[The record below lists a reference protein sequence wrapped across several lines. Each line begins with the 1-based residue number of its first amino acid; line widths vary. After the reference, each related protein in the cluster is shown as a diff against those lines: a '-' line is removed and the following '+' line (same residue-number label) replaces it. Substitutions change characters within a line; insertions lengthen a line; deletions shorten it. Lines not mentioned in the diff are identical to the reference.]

1 MRTRMITFFLICQL
15 GWLEGCSSTKV
26 ADAPPALS
34 SQTLVLDKYVHP
46 LSRMEQIDA
55 IKDCQE
61 VGLRPRLVYGKRV
74 VNGYTADVVLDVICA
89 NKYVF

>member
-1 MRTRMITFFLICQL
+1 MKKIFIGVCVL
-15 GWLEGCSSTKV
+15 GAVAGCSSNKDVPHVTFQNLIM
-26 ADAPPALS
+26 DRNI
-34 SQTLVLDKYVHP
+34 QP
-46 LSRMEQIDA
+46 LTRGEQIDA